1 MTKKP
6 KTYSKEFK
14 TNVALEAIKTDRTVN
29 QIASAYEI
37 NPSQVKRWKQ
47 KALDGMKNIFLTEGK
62 GIEHDIKVKQ
72 ELIEELYKQIGKLK
86 YENDWVKK
94 KLGISMEG

>member
-1 MTKKP
+1 MTKAP

-14 TNVALEAIKTDRTVN
+14 TKVALEMIKGDKTVN
-29 QIASAYEI
+29 EVASAYEI

-47 KALDGMKNIFLTEGK
+47 KALAGMSEVFAGEGK
-62 GIEHDIKVKQ
+62 GAEYEIKAKE
-72 ELIEELYKQIGKLK
+72 ELIGELYKQIGQLK

-94 KLGISMEG
+94 KLGISK